1 MMRPSRLVLTA
12 VGVLLLL
19 LVAYVVAG
27 PWLTLRGLDRAV
39 TRQQYAQIAKYVD
52 FPALRSGVKAQV
64 EDRLARAYGE
74 RANDSAMAQAAMTL
88 ANQASSK
95 LVDAMV
101 TPSGLVI
108 LFEGNALVQRVT
120 DPLDRSG
127 RLSRTDD
134 GKPPASPLASAE
146 AGYESPTRFTAVARN
161 RSGQPVVFVFA
172 LRGLRWKLVNIE
184 LPPE

>member
-1 MMRPSRLVLTA
+1 MRTSRVILLA
-12 VGVLLLL
+12 VVAALLLL
-19 LVAYVVAG
+19 LGYVIAG
-27 PWLTLRGLDRAV
+27 PWLTLRALDRAV
-39 TRQQYAQIAKYVD
+39 SRQQYAQIAKYVD
-52 FPALRSGVKAQV
+52 FHALRSGVKAQV

-74 RANDSAMAQAAMTL
+74 RASDGLMAQAAMTL
-88 ANQASSK
+88 ANQASGK

-108 LFEGNALVQRVT
+108 LFEGNALLQRVA
-120 DPLDRSG
+120 DPMDSAG
-127 RLSRTDD
+127 RLPDAD
-134 GKPPASPLASAE
+134 GQRPPSPLASAK
-146 AGYESPTRFTAVARN
+146 AGYESPSRFTAVARN